1 MRYMPKIYKK
11 VIKILDFMLAE
22 LRLKVKTADVRM
34 TLVVRENGNIII
46 FLKQPWL
53 RDGICI

>member
-1 MRYMPKIYKK
+1 
-11 VIKILDFMLAE
+11 
-22 LRLKVKTADVRM
+22 VKTADVRM